1 MPIEENNFITIE
13 DLDSLLDKYFYG
25 KEYGQ
30 EKIDNFIDNVNKY
43 IESQEKEKDIYLQNE
58 EVGNSTTVELHNE
71 LISEIKVLQENTKLG
86 NNLLY
91 FSITILLLVFCTT
104 LFYKFLRNFI

>member
-13 DLDSLLDKYFYG
+13 DLDSLLDKYFYQ

-30 EKIDNFIDNVNKY
+30 EKINNFIDNVNQY
-43 IESQEKEKDIYLQNE
+43 IERQEKEKDIDLQNE
-58 EVGNSTTVELHNE
+58 EMSNLTTVELHNE
-71 LISEIKVLQENTKLG
+71 LISEIKVLQENTKFG

-91 FSITILLLVFCTT
+91 FSITIMLLVFCST